1 MEQQTQQQATRY
13 VINLCALPT
22 PITIPQPRASRLTRF
37 SFFLN
42 HSWEEGRRQYRL
54 FMGYFAS
61 VAEAEKWLNTLR
73 RVYPL
78 AFISKAPDVQPELM
92 SSTQA
97 LRILEIGKV
106 DSVSSDAARASEPK
120 SRMAETVPARESASK
135 STTAVRES
143 SRGGVTLEDTLQE
156 LRTSEFDMQVDD
168 DPNAT
173 GVRHLQIEVQRDK
186 VTRMP
191 QQRIGSRSRK

>member
-42 HSWEEGRRQYRL
+42 HSWEDGRRQYRL
-54 FMGYFAS
+54 LMGYFAS

-97 LRILEIGKV
+97 LRILEIG
-106 DSVSSDAARASEPK
+106 SVETRGANRVSEPQVRT
-120 SRMAETVPARESASK
+120 SGHAQAREAATNSA
-135 STTAVRES
+135 TAVRQPPRNGES
-143 SRGGVTLEDTLQE
+143 LEDTLNE

-191 QQRIGSRSRK
+191 QQRIGSRGRK